1 MKKPSINLQE
11 LRRRIYRKAKAE
23 KTQRF
28 WGLYVHVCKMETLSA
43 AYREAKANDG
53 AAGLDGQSFSFIES
67 QGLEKFL
74 SRIQEELLARTYKPS
89 KNRRWSISKV
99 GRLSKAEK
107 THQRKKWFRQ
117 LQRFRCGIEAAIS
130 MLKRKFGLGRVLA
143 KGLIAF
149 GTLPRNTKIKFY
161 RLGQEAHSFTN
172 RL

>member
-89 KNRRWSISKV
+89 KNRRVEHLEGGSLEQS
-99 GRLSKAEK
+99 
-107 THQRKKWFRQ
+107 RKN
-117 LQRFRCGIEAAIS
+117 AS
-130 MLKRKFGLGRVLA
+130 
-143 KGLIAF
+143 
-149 GTLPRNTKIKFY
+149 TK
-161 RLGQEAHSFTN
+161 EVV
-172 RL
+172 